1 MNGDEA
7 DHKATLRER
16 IIQLKL
22 EHHDLDVAISQL
34 SGNPSVD
41 QLQLV
46 RMKKRKLQ
54 LKDAIRRLESQL
66 IPDLDA

>member
-1 MNGDEA
+1 MSMDFVDIEE
-7 DHKATLRER
+7 LRQR
-16 IIQLKL
+16 IIELKL
-22 EHHDLDVAISQL
+22 EHRDLDAAISQL
-34 SGNPSVD
+34 SENIAVD

-46 RMKKRKLQ
+46 RLKKRKLQ